1 MKKNDKKDL
10 SEKTIVELR
19 TTLAELKKEFAEMS
33 IEKEQGKLSN
43 TGSLANTRRKI
54 AFVNTV
60 ISQKGVEKNV

>member
-43 TGSLANTRRKI
+43 TGSLANMRRKI